1 VQIDSGFFM
10 NIALQEAWE
19 YQLLTYPNPAVGAVV
34 VKKGAIVGIG
44 AHKSAGTSH
53 AEVVALLNSYE
64 KLSGKR
70 VGFDKLDAIKA
81 HNFLLNLPKEF
92 FKDCEIYVT
101 LEPCSHIGKTPSCA
115 NLIKELKLKKVY
127 IGSLDP
133 ISSHSGGKE
142 LIKSAGI
149 EVEYGVLQDRCDAL
163 IEPFNIWQK
172 RAFVVFKLAQSA
184 NGQIGCGYIS
194 SKDSLSYVHKIRA
207 VSTKLLIG
215 GNTVR
220 VDRPKLDCRFI
231 EADAPDVY
239 IYTKDNH
246 IDKSIPLFS
255 VANRDVSVGSN
266 LDFLEQKGLVL
277 VEGGEGMLKALQKK
291 VDWLL
296 IFQAPKLM
304 ANCLSY
310 NITSKLQFV
319 HTKQT
324 SNDIIIWSRVLG

>member
-1 VQIDSGFFM
+1 VQIDSEFFM

-34 VKKGAIVGIG
+34 VKRGAIVGIG

-64 KLSGKR
+64 KLSGKV

-142 LIKSAGI
+142 LLKNAGI
-149 EVEYGVLQDRCDAL
+149 DVEYGILQNRCDAL
-163 IEPFNIWQK
+163 IEPFIIWQK
-172 RAFVVFKLAQSA
+172 RAFVVFKLAQSL
-184 NGQIGCGYIS
+184 NGDIGGGYIS
-194 SKDSLSYVHKIRA
+194 SKESLIHTHKIRE
-207 VSTKLLIG
+207 VCSKLVIG

-220 VDRPKLDCRFI
+220 VDRPTLDCRFI
-231 EADAPDVY
+231 NAKAPD
-239 IYTKDNH
+239 ILIFSKKSDF
-246 IDKSIPLFS
+246 DKTIPLFNVKNRS
-255 VANRDVSVGSN
+255 VEIGNN
-266 LDFLEQKGLVL
+266 LEFLQKPGLIL
-277 VEGGEGMLKALQKK
+277 VEGGEGMLNSFKK
-291 VDWLL
+291 YINWLL
-296 IFQAPKLM
+296 IYIAPKLT
-304 ANCLSY
+304 NKELSY
-310 NITSKLQFV
+310 NSSLDLQFL
-319 HTKQT
+319 HIDRNSK
-324 SNDIIIWSRVLG
+324 DLIIWSRALG